1 MYSTPPLSTSKPP
14 EYCLAEQSRELL
26 PEEVLADLF
35 GEEDYQNLLTIEAK
49 AAACIQRLLDA
60 DFVIKDWRDRS

>member
-1 MYSTPPLSTSKPP
+1 MNRPPTELTP
-14 EYCLAEQSRELL
+14 AA
-26 PEEVLADLF
+26 VLADLF